1 MLILRA
7 EKEASG
13 GFQHRISFFLA
24 EFSVL
29 TPIKRDSEGGL
40 QHLNVACRNSVRIYY
55 PIMRS
60 RQDHFFSFL
69 FFFYFAF
76 HTRYFTKRLLSIYF
90 YDDVGGPLNWT
101 RVRPIFRRI
110 KNSHDGKIIVQYITH
125 RVYQPFKCRYIILY
139 AYTISC

>member
-1 MLILRA
+1 LLILRA

-29 TPIKRDSEGGL
+29 TPIKRGSEGGL

-60 RQDHFFSFL
+60 RQDDFFL
-69 FFFYFAF
+69 FFFYYFAF
-76 HTRYFTKRLLSIYF
+76 HIRYFAKRLLSIYF
-90 YDDVGGPLNWT
+90 YDDVGGALNWT

-110 KNSHDGKIIVQYITH
+110 KNSHGGKIIV
-125 RVYQPFKCRYIILY
+125 RNILLIGF
-139 AYTISC
+139 TSHLSVPI